1 MTSKVTA
8 PPVSS
13 ASAEPTLADELL
25 PEAELVETEPA
36 PEARPRLP
44 LWWLAIVLVLVS
56 INLRPAL
63 SSVGAVLQ
71 EIMRDMGASPVFA
84 SVLTTLPVVCLG
96 VFGLLAPPL
105 ARRFG
110 AERVVFFILLLMAAG
125 LGLRLMPDFV
135 SLLASAVVAGAAIGI
150 IGVIMPSLV
159 KRDFPMQASLMTGVY
174 TMALCTGGSLGAGT
188 TVPLARAF
196 DSWPMA
202 LAFWAMPAILAALFW
217 WPAIP
222 RRKGEIKRPHYVVR
236 GLWRDALA
244 WQVTI
249 FMGLQSLLAYVVIGW
264 LVQMLRDRGLDPLHA
279 GFMVSA
285 SILAQV
291 PAALVTP
298 ILAARKP
305 SQAVSV
311 IVIMTIG
318 LVGMIGCLFAPLSS
332 VIIWAVLLG
341 IGQGGNFGLALLVI
355 VLRSPDSHVAARL
368 SSMAQSVG
376 YTLAAAGPL
385 LTGLLHDWTGA
396 WDSVAVL
403 YLVVTIVGM
412 GFGLGA
418 ARPRHVAVTAERAG
432 E

>member
-13 ASAEPTLADELL
+13 PNAEPTLADELL

-71 EIMRDMGASPVFA
+71 EIMRGTDASPVFA

-96 VFGLLAPPL
+96 VFGLAAPPL

-110 AERVVFFILLLMAAG
+110 AERVVFCILLVMAAG
-125 LGLRLMPDFV
+125 LSLRLMPTFPA
-135 SLLASAVVAGAAIGI
+135 LLASAVVAGASIGV

-159 KRDFPMQASLMTGVY
+159 KRDFPTQASLMTGVY
-174 TMALCTGGSLGAGT
+174 TMALCTGGSLGAGA

-196 DSWPMA
+196 DSWPTA

-222 RRKGEIKRPHYVVR
+222 RGTAAARRPHYVVR

-244 WQVTI
+244 WQVTF

-264 LVQMLRDRGLDPLHA
+264 LAQMLRDRGLDPLHA
-279 GFMVSA
+279 GFMVSV
-285 SILAQV
+285 SILVQV

-298 ILAARKP
+298 ILAARRP
-305 SQAVSV
+305 SQGLSV
-311 IVIMTIG
+311 IVIMTVG
-318 LVGMIGCLFAPLSS
+318 LVGMIGCLFAPLSTLL
-332 VIIWAVLLG
+332 VWAILLG
-341 IGQGGNFGLALLVI
+341 IGQGGNFGLALLVV

-368 SSMAQSVG
+368 SSMSQSVG

-385 LTGLLHDWTGA
+385 FTGLLHDWTGA
-396 WDSVAVL
+396 WDSVGAL
-403 YLVVTIVGM
+403 YVVVTAVGM
-412 GFGLGA
+412 AFGLGA
-418 ARPRHVAVTAERAG
+418 ARPRHVAVTAERA